1 MKLHMLRIR
10 FGGFSVLKITKGLKA
25 SWVDKLA
32 HLGGTS
38 GLLTGVSYIT
48 LFEVLRAI
56 IVSCMLPC
64 KSKENKVKRS
74 RDMEANQSKEDENTI
89 VDLKK
94 RFDAMEKKMI
104 IHDYTMIEDQS
115 FEAYKK
121 EVDTLKEKIDGMQDL
136 NKRIDAIDGLM
147 NKMDTKV
154 NKMMKIME
162 KLMAVVQ

>member
-121 EVDTLKEKIDGMQDL
+121 EVDTLKEKIDGMHQ
-136 NKRIDAIDGLM
+136 RIDAIDILM
-147 NKMDTKV
+147 NMMATQV
-154 NKMMKIME
+154 NKMMEIME
-162 KLMAVVQ
+162 K

>member
-1 MKLHMLRIR
+1 MLRIR

-121 EVDTLKEKIDGMQDL
+121 EVDTLKEKIDGMHQ
-136 NKRIDAIDGLM
+136 RIDAIDILM
-147 NKMDTKV
+147 NMMATQV
-154 NKMMKIME
+154 NKMMEIME
-162 KLMAVVQ
+162 K